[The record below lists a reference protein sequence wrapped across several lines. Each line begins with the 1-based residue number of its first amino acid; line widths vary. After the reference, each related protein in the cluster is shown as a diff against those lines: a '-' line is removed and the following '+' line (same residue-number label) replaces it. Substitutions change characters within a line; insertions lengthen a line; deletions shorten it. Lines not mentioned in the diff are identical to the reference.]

1 MKKPP
6 TLAALAYS
14 RLKRSIF
21 DFALVPGDRFS
32 ETQIA
37 TRLGMS
43 RTPVREALVRLQR
56 EGLLDVQYKS
66 GWTVRSL
73 DFELFEHLYDL
84 RIVLESTAV
93 RRICEAQLA
102 PSAHPALCALEKTWV
117 GAAPRDTDP
126 ATVADL
132 DENFHFVLVQAAGN
146 PEMARVHDSVTDR
159 LRIIRR
165 LDFAQ
170 PARVDATYE
179 EHAQILRAIM
189 RRRTDQALLL
199 LRTHIET
206 SQAEVRKITLHKLYA
221 ARKSAGRSIAA
232 A

>member
-117 GAAPRDTDP
+117 TAAPRDTDP

-199 LRTHIET
+199 LRSHIET

-221 ARKSAGRSIAA
+221 ARKSAARIIAA